1 MSSRLYRIV
10 IWAGQGAPTLN
21 RLSGFTLLELCIVLF
36 ILALLAGAA
45 MPAMDSAFTE
55 QELRS
60 DAHQFSMMV
69 KTAMIKSG
77 EQNRPYLL
85 DLAGKSITLQPVT
98 APVTATQAQAAPISL
113 THGDQD
119 PDPAPPVEDVTMN
132 LNLTNGFEL
141 PDATKKNAW
150 EAASAEHWMF
160 QPAGLCPLPRVRLL
174 RGKAWIEMSFNAL
187 TGNVEDE
194 ATYIP

>member
-1 MSSRLYRIV
+1 M
-10 IWAGQGAPTLN
+10 
-21 RLSGFTLLELCIVLF
+21 VLF

-55 QELRS
+55 QQLRS

-69 KTAMIKSG
+69 KTGMIKSA
-77 EQNRPYLL
+77 EQNRPYVL
-85 DLAGKSITLQPVT
+85 DLTGRAVSLQPARSAEDDADDKPATAVT
-98 APVTATQAQAAPISL
+98 KV
-113 THGDQD
+113 GEED
-119 PDPAPPVEDVTMN
+119 PDSPPPLADATMN
-132 LNLTNGFEL
+132 LKLTNLFQL
-141 PDATKKNAW
+141 PDAKKKDAW
-150 EAASAEHWMF
+150 ESLPAVSWTF
-160 QPAGLCPLPRVRLL
+160 QPAQLCPLPRVRIS